1 MKKIFIL
8 ASALTLSAT
17 MYAQKF
23 TQGKY
28 FIGSSSNLSWASH
41 TPEGKDAKSSSTT
54 DLDLSGGYFVKDN
67 ILIKAELGYHPGG
80 VKMSDDGEA
89 ETTYNTSYGVGAR
102 YYIKDKFFGQ
112 ASYSIPGEKQ
122 STIGFGGGYVH
133 SLNDFITIEPM
144 VTYDMHSFDGEATGK
159 TLGVRVGLGIYF

>member
-28 FIGSSSNLSWASH
+28 FIGSSSNLTWTSE
-41 TPEGKDAKSSSTT
+41 TGEYEGAKAESTT
-54 DLDLSGGYFVKDN
+54 KLDLSGGYFVKDN
-67 ILIKAELGYHPGG
+67 ILVKAHVKYSKAGEGDAEQGYGL
-80 VKMSDDGEA
+80 
-89 ETTYNTSYGVGAR
+89 GAR
-102 YYIKDKFFGQ
+102 YYIKDKFFGE
-112 ASYSIPGEKQ
+112 ASYSVPLSVSDAKL

-133 SLNDFITIEPM
+133 SLNDFLTIEPM
-144 VTYDMHSFDGEATGK
+144 VTYDMNSADGKASSK
-159 TLGVRVGLGIYF
+159 TLGFKIGLGIYF

>member
-28 FIGSSSNLSWASH
+28 FVGSSSNLNWTSV
-41 TPEGKDAKSSSTT
+41 TPEGKDQKSVSKTN
-54 DLDLSGGYFVKDN
+54 LDLNGGYFVKDN
-67 ILIKAELGYHPGG
+67 ILVMATLGYHPIPSSDED
-80 VKMSDDGEA
+80 VK
-89 ETTYNTSYGVGAR
+89 YNTSYGVGAR

-112 ASYSIPGEKQ
+112 ASYSIPGEKY
-122 STIGFGGGYVH
+122 SNLGFGGGYVH

-144 VTYDMHSFDGEATGK
+144 VTYDMESFDGEASSK

>member
-28 FIGSSSNLSWASH
+28 FIGSSSNLTWQSKTAEV
-41 TPEGKDAKSSSTT
+41 EGAKAVSTT

-80 VKMSDDGEA
+80 VKMSDDGDA
-89 ETTYNTSYGVGAR
+89 ETTYNTSYGIGAR
-102 YYIKDKFFGQ
+102 YYIKDKFFGE
-112 ASYSIPGEKQ
+112 ASYSIPGEKM

-144 VTYDMHSFDGEATGK
+144 VTYDMDSFDGKASSK
-159 TLGVRVGLGIYF
+159 TLGIRVGLGIYF